1 METPPVC
8 VCEVRRGRAHCRN
21 PQRYADQ
28 RVFER
33 VYSRGDATPR
43 QNLTRPRPKF
53 WKPFPGSPA
62 SGSLARPQ
70 IATVTP
76 PLCTPSPAWSPGS
89 LSELHIAASN
99 SGPSR
104 LLEGARGL
112 AHRAPH
118 GDWHTVHRTGIGTS
132 CTARG
137 LGHRAPHGKE
147 VYSVHST

>member
-1 METPPVC
+1 MTRPWRDEMRRLRFRATPEVRVEGSPAEKPKRKLKKKSWKGWAMVYHDDDGNVIEERLRDETPP
-8 VCEVRRGRAHCRN
+8 G
-21 PQRYADQ
+21 
-28 RVFER
+28 
-33 VYSRGDATPR
+33 
-43 QNLTRPRPKF
+43 
-53 WKPFPGSPA
+53 
-62 SGSLARPQ
+62 
-70 IATVTP
+70 
-76 PLCTPSPAWSPGS
+76 
-89 LSELHIAASN
+89 
-99 SGPSR
+99 